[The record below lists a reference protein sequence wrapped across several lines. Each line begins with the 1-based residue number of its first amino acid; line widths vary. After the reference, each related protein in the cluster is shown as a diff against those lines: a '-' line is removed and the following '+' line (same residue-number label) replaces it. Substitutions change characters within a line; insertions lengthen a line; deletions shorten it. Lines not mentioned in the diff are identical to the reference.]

1 MKVNNQ
7 QITSLAGKFY
17 SELVEKTEKIKKEE
31 RTKLTEQF
39 RANYNKG
46 IKLLEKNDFV
56 DNINISIS
64 KSKTATLTRNKSF
77 ESYINDWSI
86 KNHLNEQIGVGKE
99 PSVSNIKEDIILA
112 TIDTSSVE
120 EIMKVLKEKY
130 K

>member
-1 MKVNNQ
+1 MKLNNQ
-7 QITSLAGKFY
+7 QITALAGKFY